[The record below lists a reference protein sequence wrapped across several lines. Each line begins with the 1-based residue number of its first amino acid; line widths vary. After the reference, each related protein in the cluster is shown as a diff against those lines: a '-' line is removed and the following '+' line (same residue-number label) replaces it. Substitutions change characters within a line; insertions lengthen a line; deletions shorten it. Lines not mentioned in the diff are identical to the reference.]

1 MERDLDS
8 ARGDKGTQNDSKVR
22 ADKVNSPA
30 AAGLFLFFININ
42 RGTLG
47 EGDAIGGI
55 EGFQMDL
62 VIADAQL
69 DRHDSPQQLSVLV
82 RIERRR
88 WQFVPPLL
96 LTPVAHFPHKI
107 FVGFIAEPRFQHI
120 SDAEAF
126 TLTSEEAPRALQP
139 KPELHKA
146 FLIVLNLH
154 FNI

>member
-30 AAGLFLFFININ
+30 AAGLFLFLININ

-69 DRHDSPQQLSVLV
+69 DRHDSP
-82 RIERRR
+82 
-88 WQFVPPLL
+88 
-96 LTPVAHFPHKI
+96 
-107 FVGFIAEPRFQHI
+107 
-120 SDAEAF
+120 
-126 TLTSEEAPRALQP
+126 
-139 KPELHKA
+139 
-146 FLIVLNLH
+146 
-154 FNI
+154 